1 MSRDA
6 GDLWFLVEL
15 GKLIDRL
22 PWIREFLIDALL
34 KVRDKN
40 GRLVPLVANRAQ
52 KQFERRH
59 GSRNIVLKARQLGMT
74 TWVAARFFIDT
85 ITRPGTLSVQIAHD
99 QTSAEEIFRIVH
111 RFLEN
116 LPERLR
122 MGALKTSRAN
132 VRQLVFPWLD
142 SEYRVETAAD
152 PNAGRGLTI
161 RNLHAS
167 EVARWPRDAAGT
179 LAALRAAVPPD
190 GEVVLEST
198 PNGAGGCFYD
208 EWQRAP
214 ETGYVRHFFPW
225 WYAEEYQSPVTSR
238 RSPVDFDPS
247 DDRRLTTDELS
258 DEERDLVAQHGL
270 SMEQIAFRRQLR
282 ANFRGLAAQEYA
294 EDPVSCFLAS
304 GECVFDL
311 EAIQRA
317 TVAPAPPIETR
328 DNGRLRVWYPP
339 QPGMDYLVGVDTA
352 SGGTDGDYACAQV
365 IDSFR
370 GRQCAELHGHFS
382 LRELSK
388 RVAELGREYND
399 AELVVERNNQGTAVL
414 LHLDDVL
421 GYRRIYCEGAQA
433 GLFTSVLTRPKML
446 EWLATMLSRGPE
458 MFSSTRFLQ
467 ECRSFV
473 RHADGSVSAAS
484 GAHDDTVMAM
494 AFAHWVRWE
503 RMSKFGSRELQLASF
518 TR

>member
-1 MSRDA
+1 MSRVGEDV
-6 GDLWFLVEL
+6 WFLVAL
-15 GKLIDRL
+15 GKLIERH
-22 PWIREFLIDALL
+22 PWIREWLIRVLL
-34 KVRDKN
+34 KVRDKS
-40 GRLVPLVANRAQ
+40 GRLVPLRANRAQ
-52 KQFERRH
+52 KEFERRH
-59 GSRNIVLKARQLGMT
+59 GLRNIVLKARQLGMT

-99 QTSAEEIFRIVH
+99 QNSAEEIFRIVH

-132 VRQLVFPWLD
+132 VRQLVFTRLD

-179 LAALRAAVPPD
+179 LASLRAAVPPD

-208 EWQRAP
+208 EWQRAA

-225 WYAEEYQSPVTSR
+225 WYGKEYKAHGLGHKAQV
-238 RSPVDFDPS
+238 PS
-247 DDRRLTTDELS
+247 AVLDEACAIEELS
-258 DEERDLVAQHGL
+258 DEERDLVAEHGL

-282 ANFRGLAAQEYA
+282 ADFRGLAAQEYA

-304 GECVFDL
+304 GECVFDV

-317 TVAPAPPIETR
+317 LAAPAPAIETR
-328 DNGRLRVWYPP
+328 DNGRLMIWYPP

-352 SGGTDGDYACAQV
+352 GGGTDGDYTCAQV
-365 IDSFR
+365 IDSNR

-421 GYRRIYCEGAQA
+421 GYRRIYCEGTQA
-433 GLFTSVLTRPKML
+433 GLFTSAVTRPKML
-446 EWLATMLSRGPE
+446 EWLAAMLSREPE
-458 MFSSTRFLQ
+458 LFSSPRLLQ

-518 TR
+518 AR